1 MAVQVELLKSITYFS
16 GLSLNELGRIKDLIF
31 EKAADKGEL
40 VLFEGKPAEVLYFI
54 VSGVVKVF
62 KTSADGKEQTLYF
75 MRPDESF
82 NDVSVL
88 VGGQNMANAGALV
101 PVVLYGIRKDDLE
114 AVIRDYPQVA
124 RNVILALSQKVER
137 LVSLVENL
145 SFRHVPGRV
154 AKILLEYAGDRD
166 GRKPRLTH
174 QEMAAIAGTAREMIG
189 RALKVI
195 EEEGAV
201 RLERQRIVI
210 TDKEALQEM
219 AGVAT

>member
-1 MAVQVELLKSITYFS
+1 MAVQVELLKSIAYFS
-16 GLSLNELGRIKDLIF
+16 GLPLTELALLKNFIF
-31 EKAADKGEL
+31 VKTADKGEI
-40 VLFEGKPAEVLYFI
+40 VLFEGEPAEVLYFV

-75 MRPDESF
+75 IRPDESF

-88 VGGQNMANAGALV
+88 VSGRNMASAGALV
-101 PVVLYGIRKDDLE
+101 PAVLYGIRKDDLE

-124 RNVILALSQKVER
+124 RNVIRVLSQKVER
-137 LVSLVENL
+137 LVSLVEDL
-145 SFRHVPGRV
+145 SFRHVAGRV
-154 AKILLEYAGDRD
+154 AKILLEYTGD
-166 GRKPRLTH
+166 GVGQKPRLTQ

-189 RALKVI
+189 RALKVM
-195 EEEGAV
+195 EEEGTV

-210 TDKEALQEM
+210 MDKEALKEM